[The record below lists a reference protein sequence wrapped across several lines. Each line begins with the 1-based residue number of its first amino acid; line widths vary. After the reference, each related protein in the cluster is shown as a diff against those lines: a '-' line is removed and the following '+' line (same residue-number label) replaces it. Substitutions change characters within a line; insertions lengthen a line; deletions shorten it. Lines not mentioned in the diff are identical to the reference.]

1 MSLGGISALHYA
13 LRRPDTVSGL
23 VAVDVGPWVNVDG
36 GMPIRAFMAEVAT
49 LDQLDQFIAA
59 ALRFN
64 PRRDA
69 RLLRRSLWHNL
80 RRRRDGTVMWKTDL
94 RGRTERHETL
104 ARSLNDLRARIAG
117 LNCPTLV
124 VRGGDSK
131 ILREEDARR
140 FAEAIPNGR
149 WLAIAGAG
157 HSVQGDQPKALI
169 EVLRGFLDELQVRGS
184 GRDAN

>member
-1 MSLGGISALHYA
+1 
-13 LRRPDTVSGL
+13 
-23 VAVDVGPWVNVDG
+23 
-36 GMPIRAFMAEVAT
+36 
-49 LDQLDQFIAA
+49 
-59 ALRFN
+59 
-64 PRRDA
+64 
-69 RLLRRSLWHNL
+69 
-80 RRRRDGTVMWKTDL
+80 MWKTDL